1 MDLNQAIPA
10 PIFERQR
17 ANPKNVAAI
26 ILGGGAGA
34 QLFPLTS
41 RAATPAVRKCLII
54 TPLLICFIYVFK
66 FSFSPSSQVRD
77 LLFHTISSRFILFD
91 LVFCKQVS

>member
-1 MDLNQAIPA
+1 MCFLGLNQTITA
-10 PIFERQR
+10 PRFERQR

-41 RAATPAVRKCLII
+41 RAATPAVRKMAHFHFLGLKCLIK
-54 TPLLICFIYVFK
+54 C
-66 FSFSPSSQVRD
+66 
-77 LLFHTISSRFILFD
+77 
-91 LVFCKQVS
+91 